1 MILNS
6 RQRALEFAKNIPK
19 PKQPQIVNTEPV
31 SRGMMNQSGMSFNSS
46 VAAGSE
52 VLMEKMEELEAR
64 HSEL

>member
-19 PKQPQIVNTEPV
+19 PKQQIINTEPV

>member
-1 MILNS
+1 
-6 RQRALEFAKNIPK
+6 
-19 PKQPQIVNTEPV
+19 
-31 SRGMMNQSGMSFNSS
+31 MNQSGISFNSSS